1 MHKLLILIAF
11 ISVVGNY
18 AKAQEDSTN
27 NQLEIFECYDR
38 YSLKNQWAEVIE
50 LVSIISK
57 EEPIDMTKLM
67 EATGDYP
74 FGYVKQENM
83 KLFDSLMN
91 LSEVKN
97 LLPSNLKFYWS
108 LKSEDRYWGKNYYS
122 VHAIRLSEQ
131 GTGVFNA
138 SYIQKAEAG
147 YSKVNETNIVTI
159 TMTQEGTK
167 LWTKITT
174 DNLGKALAIILNDK
188 VFSAPKVYSAITDSH
203 TEISGSFTK
212 SEAEEY
218 ATIINTAIILNT
230 KNKSILN
237 N

>member
-1 MHKLLILIAF
+1 MNKLLILIVF
-11 ISVVGNY
+11 LCVSSSFT
-18 AKAQEDSTN
+18 KAQDDSTN
-27 NQLEIFECYDR
+27 NELDIFECYDR
-38 YSLKNQWAEVIE
+38 YSLKDQWAEVVE

-57 EEPIDMTKLM
+57 EEPIDMTKLI

-74 FGYVKQENM
+74 FAYVKQENIR
-83 KLFDSLMN
+83 LFDSLMN
-91 LSEVKN
+91 LPEVKN
-97 LLPSNLKFYWS
+97 LLPTNLKFYWS

-131 GTGVFNA
+131 GTSVFNA

-147 YSKVNETNIVTI
+147 YSKVNETHIVTI
-159 TMTQEGTK
+159 TMTPEGTK

-174 DNLGKALAIILNDK
+174 ENLGKALAIIMNDK
-188 VFSAPKVYSAITDSH
+188 VFSAPKVYSAITDSY

-218 ATIINTAIILNT
+218 ATIINTAILLNT
-230 KNKSILN
+230 KNK
-237 N
+237 